1 MRAGSLRDFEQ
12 AEQISLSVNKQHSK
26 VMSTV
31 SKQGT
36 EATKAIEKIL
46 TPLYVAQHHQ
56 CYVG

>member
-31 SKQGT
+31 SKQGR

-46 TPLYVAQHHQ
+46 TPLYVARHH
-56 CYVG
+56 

>member
-1 MRAGSLRDFEQ
+1 MRAGSPRNFEQ

-26 VMSTV
+26 VMNTV
-31 SKQGT
+31 SQQDR

-46 TPLYVAQHHQ
+46 APLYVAQHHQ